1 MTGGSAQGKES
12 GPAHPE
18 PAVGVEFS
26 TRSTRRGVVSIEMA
40 TLVPLLSRRRREELE
55 RDSIRVSEGNTR
67 AVIGVLD
74 FAVLDAKLVQT
85 RGPCL

>member
-1 MTGGSAQGKES
+1 MTGGSAQGKGS
-12 GPAHPE
+12 GPAQPE

-40 TLVPLLSRRRREELE
+40 TLVPLLFRRREELE